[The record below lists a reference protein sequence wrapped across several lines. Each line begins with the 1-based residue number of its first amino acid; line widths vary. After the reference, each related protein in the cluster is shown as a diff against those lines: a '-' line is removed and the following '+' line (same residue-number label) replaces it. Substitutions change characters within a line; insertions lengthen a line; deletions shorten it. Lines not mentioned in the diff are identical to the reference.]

1 MNMET
6 MNWKNN
12 QIDLWTSPR
21 CIGDITTSRKKQMA
35 NLIFIFLGGMLVG
48 SILQAI
54 TTAVLQ
60 VRRERK
66 LDEQKKLQA
75 LQDMMI
81 QILAE
86 RKHDEKQ

>member
-1 MNMET
+1 M
-6 MNWKNN
+6 
-12 QIDLWTSPR
+12 L
-21 CIGDITTSRKKQMA
+21 
-35 NLIFIFLGGMLVG
+35 LGA
-48 SILQAI
+48 ILQAI
-54 TTAVLQ
+54 TVAILQ
-60 VRRERK
+60 ARRERK